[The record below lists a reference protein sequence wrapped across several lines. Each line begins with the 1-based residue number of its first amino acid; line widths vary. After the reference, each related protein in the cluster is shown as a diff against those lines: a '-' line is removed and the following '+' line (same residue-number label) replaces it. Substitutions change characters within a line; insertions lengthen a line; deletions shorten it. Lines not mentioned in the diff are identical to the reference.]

1 MITTIGTW
9 VGLEVGEAVTD
20 WWYGE
25 PDDVGFTTVPDYG
38 ESAIDVPAAAP
49 RASTAPPAS
58 SGAGTGN
65 GAPPPPPAPDTS
77 STLSPLW
84 VGAGVVLLGLGGY
97 YAYRATR

>member
-9 VGLEVGEAVTD
+9 AGLEVGEAITD

-25 PDDVGFTTVPDYG
+25 PEDVGFTTVPDYG
-38 ESAIDVPAAAP
+38 ESPIDVPAAAP
-49 RASTAPPAS
+49 RASTAPAAS
-58 SGAGTGN
+58 SGAATGN
-65 GAPPPPPAPDTS
+65 GAPPPPPTPDTS

-97 YAYRATR
+97 YAYRASR